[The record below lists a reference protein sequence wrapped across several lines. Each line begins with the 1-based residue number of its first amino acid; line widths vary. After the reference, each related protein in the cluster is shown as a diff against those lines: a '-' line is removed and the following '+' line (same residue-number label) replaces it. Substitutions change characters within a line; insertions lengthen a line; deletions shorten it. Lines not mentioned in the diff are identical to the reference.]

1 MPQANNIVLHIMSYI
16 KIVTVSLGIICYFKP
31 DKSTFVHL
39 MVLSICFIIFREN
52 RR

>member
-31 DKSTFVHL
+31 VYMIYQHL
-39 MVLSICFIIFREN
+39 YI
-52 RR
+52 